1 MWTVIR
7 AHPLLCAVVD
17 SARRPAHGAATEQVE
32 VKMEDA
38 LPRFRP
44 DIAHDPV
51 AAQPKLPC
59 NLPQRAEEGRQQ
71 VAIGIG

>member
-1 MWTVIR
+1 
-7 AHPLLCAVVD
+7 
-17 SARRPAHGAATEQVE
+17 
-32 VKMEDA
+32 MEDA

-59 NLPQRAEEGRQQ
+59 NLPQRAEEGGQQ
-71 VAIGIG
+71 VAVPAHDIAARFAAINQDKDEHGFV